1 MSNWDKIFLNL
12 GRLKQ
17 SKRKRVI
24 FTAKEGIRD
33 IKNITSSC
41 GCTRANYDAKTREL
55 KVVYTPKKI
64 PSHLQTQGYYT
75 SYKHLT
81 ITYVGGEK
89 EVLTFKAIITT

>member
-1 MSNWDKIFLNL
+1 MSNWNKIFLDL

-33 IKNITSSC
+33 IKNI
-41 GCTRANYDAKTREL
+41 
-55 KVVYTPKKI
+55 

-81 ITYVGGEK
+81 ITYVEGEK